1 MILISHEKAFCE
13 SLCDNFL
20 SSPCLAFLAISSR
33 LKKKGSVNWYGRNS
47 MNRFS
52 TGTEA
57 LSAPPQRLELVQL
70 FSNSGYYL
78 LGWFSPEL
86 FNKLWSPSSA
96 NHGQKAAPYAH
107 WIIIISSMLSIH
119 IAPIHLHIRISL
131 NMDLITIDIMSIK
144 WDSSTC
150 ILRHSRFIPR
160 QDQWISDHGW
170 DQIMPWRRP
179 NRIIAICTWAGGGP
193 V

>member
-57 LSAPPQRLELVQL
+57 LSAPPQRLELVHL
-70 FSNSGYYL
+70 FSNSGDYL
-78 LGWFSPEL
+78 LGCADFPP
-86 FNKLWSPSSA
+86 NSSTSSDLR
-96 NHGQKAAPYAH
+96 AAPTMA
-107 WIIIISSMLSIH
+107 
-119 IAPIHLHIRISL
+119 
-131 NMDLITIDIMSIK
+131 K
-144 WDSSTC
+144 K
-150 ILRHSRFIPR
+150 
-160 QDQWISDHGW
+160 
-170 DQIMPWRRP
+170 RRP
-179 NRIIAICTWAGGGP
+179 MHTG
-193 V
+193 